1 VQVKKVNLPDGTAVD
16 VSFDFRPIGRIT
28 LSRTEGTLT
37 ADLGHFAVFNDEVR
51 ISYAGR
57 VILIGPF
64 FKSARRRAGDRSP
77 LGSAP
82 TA

>member
-37 ADLGHFAVFNDEVR
+37 ADLGHFAVSTTR
-51 ISYAGR
+51 CA
-57 VILIGPF
+57 
-64 FKSARRRAGDRSP
+64 SA
-77 LGSAP
+77 
-82 TA
+82 TAAR